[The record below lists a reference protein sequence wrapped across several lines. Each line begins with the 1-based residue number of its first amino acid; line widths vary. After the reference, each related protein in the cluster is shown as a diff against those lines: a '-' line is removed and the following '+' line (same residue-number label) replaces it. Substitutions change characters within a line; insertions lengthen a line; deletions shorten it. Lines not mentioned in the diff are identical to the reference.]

1 MIGNILYLSRMF
13 AKSGKNYLSGFT
25 QTLLSYEPKRPGIL
39 PTFCLTF
46 CHGRSQSVTRI
57 HRNTPLGATKL
68 GVQFEK
74 FLVTD
79 RAQIL
84 GVFLRGLLKYIL
96 KVSGFLFFSNLV
108 KVRFKFRST
117 LGQFSER
124 LRPGDVNVKK

>member
-1 MIGNILYLSRMF
+1 M
-13 AKSGKNYLSGFT
+13 
-25 QTLLSYEPKRPGIL
+25 
-39 PTFCLTF
+39 
-46 CHGRSQSVTRI
+46 
-57 HRNTPLGATKL
+57 GATKL

-117 LGQFSER
+117 KGQFSER